1 MILENAAELA
11 KEILPSNLLSRTA
24 IIVPTYNAARHWV
37 ELERALVQQGVLR
50 DQILIVDS
58 SSSDDTCMLAQRSG
72 FNVKTIQK
80 TSFRHGATRQMAA
93 DALPWAEN
101 LVYLTQDAIPRT
113 PNAIANLI
121 HCFADRSVGAAYGR
135 QLPRRG
141 ADPIEAHARNF
152 NYSDCS
158 EVRDLS
164 DRERL
169 GIKAAFFSNSFAAYR
184 RKALEEVNG
193 FPMRTI
199 VSEDVTVAARM
210 LLAGWKIAYSAEAE
224 VLHSH
229 ALSLREES
237 SRYFD
242 IGVHHARE
250 KWLLREFG
258 SAGGEGA
265 TFVASELRYLA
276 NTNMS
281 LIPIATIRNINKWLS
296 YQLGLREKNLPI
308 KLKEILSAQPNFWS
322 DERTGKNR

>member
-1 MILENAAELA
+1 MMSENSAVLA
-11 KEILPSNLLSRTA
+11 NEISPSDLLSRTA
-24 IIVPTYNAARHWV
+24 IIVPTYNASRHWV
-37 ELERALVQQGVLR
+37 ELEQALLQQGVMR

-58 SSSDDTCMLAQRSG
+58 SSSDDTCKLAQRSG
-72 FNVKTIQK
+72 FSLKSIQK
-80 TSFRHGATRQMAA
+80 ESFRHGATRQMAA
-93 DALPWAEN
+93 DALPWAEH

-113 PNAIANLI
+113 ANAIANLVS
-121 HCFADRSVGAAYGR
+121 CLADSSVGAAYGR
-135 QLPRRG
+135 QLPRNG
-141 ADPIEAHARNF
+141 ADPIEAHARTF
-152 NYSDCS
+152 NYSDSS
-158 EVRDLS
+158 EVRVLS
-164 DRERL
+164 DRKRL

-184 RKALEEVNG
+184 RTALEEVHG
-193 FPMRTI
+193 FPLRTI

-210 LLAGWKIAYSAEAE
+210 LLAGWKIAYNADAE

-229 ALSLREES
+229 ALSLREEA

-265 TFVASELRYLA
+265 TFVASELRYLL
-276 NTNMS
+276 NTKKS
-281 LIPIATIRNINKWLS
+281 LIPLATIRNMNKWLS

-308 KLKEILSAQPNFWS
+308 KIKEFLSAQPNFWS